1 VIASRKTD
9 SFPDVDKKSKNLFG
23 DAVLAFS
30 TFVPWF
36 VWSKFEPFET
46 AAKCSTTSS
55 FFWVYISFIALTV

>member
-9 SFPDVDKKSKNLFG
+9 SFPDVDKKSKNLFAYLIFG
-23 DAVLAFS
+23 DAVLTFS

-36 VWSKFEPFET
+36 EPLET

-55 FFWVYISFIALTV
+55 FF